1 MGGRLVESLA
11 VDLGKRSS
19 DSSAIAMQRGVQRQK
34 EREKKTKKRRVVM
47 MTRQVHESI
56 KQFCNI

>member
-34 EREKKTKKRRVVM
+34 GEGNEDEEREGSHDDKTSAQKHK
-47 MTRQVHESI
+47 TI
-56 KQFCNI
+56 L

>member
-34 EREKKTKKRRVVM
+34 GEGKEEEEKEGSHDDKTSARKLK
-47 MTRQVHESI
+47 TI
-56 KQFCNI
+56 L

>member
-19 DSSAIAMQRGVQRQK
+19 DSSAIAMQWGVQRQRGEEEK
-34 EREKKTKKRRVVM
+34 ERSCDD
-47 MTRQVHESI
+47 RQVHKHKI
-56 KQFCNI
+56 IV